1 MACFPVI
8 GEIVNEGT
16 MVSLVLVDC
25 NFSHPVSCIFLKKI
39 GHKGRSHL
47 LKARKQRVRL
57 RFKGVEEASESLC
70 GD

>member
-25 NFSHPVSCIFLKKI
+25 NFSHPVSCIF
-39 GHKGRSHL
+39 
-47 LKARKQRVRL
+47 
-57 RFKGVEEASESLC
+57 
-70 GD
+70 

>member
-25 NFSHPVSCIFLKKI
+25 NFSHPVSCIFKKNRTQ
-39 GHKGRSHL
+39 GKKSSAESKETEG
-47 LKARKQRVRL
+47 K
-57 RFKGVEEASESLC
+57 VEI
-70 GD
+70 